1 MLDRSDKV
9 VPPAN
14 AAQQMA
20 LPLLQALRLA
30 PSTSDP
36 FFGSHFDV
44 ADAVGDRLIVWLDPS
59 RVGKQLQSRIEM
71 PGSTLSVSDCCLGKG
86 DWSKWLKPLEATLVD
101 REVREVLASEPDY
114 RAAPCYKR
122 FFQEFEAKRPTV
134 RNMIALDTPER
145 VDAYFADLVSL
156 IASIREKGVI
166 RRPPRRLEQAEAL
179 LPALSAARPLAVEL
193 TESEIGI
200 AVGAAGELFRLGPGH
215 HRMSIARQIGLR
227 RVPAEL
233 RLFHVRWVREQMR
246 LSKCGPLR
254 AIRIGLASL
263 GVEPVRPVT
272 EKPVVARPA
281 TIQVPGETP

>member
-1 MLDRSDKV
+1 MLDGPDNGAK
-9 VPPAN
+9 PPN

-20 LPLLQALRLA
+20 QPLLQAMRLA

-36 FFGSHFDV
+36 FFGSHLDM
-44 ADAVGDRLIVWLDPS
+44 AETVGDRLIVWLDPA
-59 RVGKQLQSRIEM
+59 RVAKQLDSNIQIQ
-71 PGSTLSVSDCCLGKG
+71 GGTLAVGTCCLGKG
-86 DWSKWLKPLEATLVD
+86 DWSKWLKPIETTLVD
-101 REVREVLASEPDY
+101 REVREVLACGLAY

-122 FFQEFEAKRPTV
+122 FFREFEAKRPTV

-145 VDAYFADLVSL
+145 VEAYFTDLVRL
-156 IASIREKGVI
+156 IESIRARGVT
-166 RRPPRRLEQAEAL
+166 RRPPRRLNQAAAL
-179 LPALSAARPLAVEL
+179 LPALSAARPLATEL

-200 AVGAAGELFRLGPGH
+200 AVGPAGELFRLGPGH

-246 LSKCGPLR
+246 LNRCGPLR

-263 GVEPVRPVT
+263 GVEPVHPVT
-272 EKPVVARPA
+272 EKPALARPA
-281 TIQVPGETP
+281 AIQIPGE